1 MTTPISKRPAVVTF
15 VGVLV
20 WIQASVAAVSAV
32 VAFWLRSDPDFQ
44 DRVGQ
49 STDAL
54 VGFAIAEVF
63 IAILLMVVASGLMS
77 GTRSARAF
85 VAVVMGLR
93 VALAAWTMVTHHTGG
108 LVVGAGMTILI
119 AVLVLW
125 ALYGH
130 AESEAYFGG

>member
-1 MTTPISKRPAVVTF
+1 MTTLISKRPPVVTF
-15 VGVLV
+15 VGVLI
-20 WIQASVAAVSAV
+20 WIQASIAAISAV

-49 STDAL
+49 TTDAL
-54 VGFAIAEVF
+54 FGFAIVEAF
-63 IAILLMVVASGLMS
+63 IALLLMVVASGVMS

-85 VAVVMGLR
+85 VAVVMGIR
-93 VALAAWTMVTHHTGG
+93 VAVAAWTMVTHHSGG
-108 LVVGAGMTILI
+108 LVVGAGMTIII

-130 AESEAYFGG
+130 AESDEYFGG